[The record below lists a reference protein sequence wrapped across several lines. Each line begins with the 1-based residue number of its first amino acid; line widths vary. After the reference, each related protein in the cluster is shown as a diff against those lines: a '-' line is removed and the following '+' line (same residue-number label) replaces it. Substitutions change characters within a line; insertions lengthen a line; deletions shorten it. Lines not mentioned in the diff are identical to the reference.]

1 MGSQLSLP
9 HGINK
14 IKCETQLKIQ
24 ETQLSQRGRAML
36 GVSEYFTKPLKV
48 TENRTIRN
56 LGTVFHSRCI
66 ATVAVSLAVS
76 TQYTNVTNGQ
86 TLHDGIGRAYAQHRT
101 AKNLIVRPRGWT
113 FSA

>member
-66 ATVAVSLAVS
+66 AVQQSP
-76 TQYTNVTNGQ
+76 
-86 TLHDGIGRAYAQHRT
+86 T
-101 AKNLIVRPRGWT
+101 AKNRENREFNLPHLHSTPPLGVSPSEYCQTVWCT
-113 FSA
+113 EN